1 MSYND
6 LKNLFSGLR
15 EDFINEG
22 LDDFMAMDIASDMI
36 RTDSQLRNAISKHF
50 PGVTDQVG
58 FLADQIVG

>member
-15 EDFINEG
+15 EDFISEG

-50 PGVTDQVG
+50 PDVTDQVG
-58 FLADQIVG
+58 FLVDQIVG